1 MDVMMSI
8 NFNDI
13 AILNIHSVDY
23 CCNVKGICKSKAIN
37 LLQNTYVTK
46 KRNIIKIKE
55 KIMTYKMGTEIKRSG
70 GTEIEKNKFP
80 CYRDPAF

>member
-13 AILNIHSVDY
+13 AILNIHGVDY

-70 GTEIEKNKFP
+70 DT
-80 CYRDPAF
+80 